1 MRVCSACQSA
11 NSDDARFCIRCGV
24 TMSPVQNVQSK
35 LGVPSVSLVLGAIGF
50 MIWGIGNLP
59 WAINPSYLYNH
70 LAIVKVAYVAWAV
83 GPVLV
88 AIGLLVAGQSISRRV
103 GGGSAGLAIVGL
115 MLIGI
120 TQLPYVFSPNS
131 SISYRLEY
139 GGPVVGFVLLGIGVL
154 VAIPKV
160 AAK

>member
-1 MRVCSACQSA
+1 MRICSACQSA

-24 TMSPVQNVQSK
+24 TMSLVQNLQSK
-35 LGVPSVSLVLGAIGF
+35 AVVPSASLVLGAIGF
-50 MIWGIGNLP
+50 MIWGLGSLP
-59 WAINPSYLYNH
+59 WAIDISLYFH
-70 LAIVKVAYVAWAV
+70 SAIVKITYVAWAI

-88 AIGLLVAGQSISRRV
+88 AIGLLVAGQSISRRI
-103 GGGSAGLAIVGL
+103 GGGAASLAIVGL

-160 AAK
+160 SAK